1 MLAHFEKLRSDKL
14 FKSAVM
20 IQNMRKRF
28 YRKRYL
34 ETRASHIQLQGL
46 IRGYMSRKRV
56 REEEQERVAATLIQT
71 SIRGYLARK
80 QFAQTV
86 LSVVTIQNLS
96 EDCKQEEIT

>member
-20 IQNMRKRF
+20 IQKHEKRF

-56 REEEQERVAATLIQT
+56 REEQERVAATLIQT

-86 LSVVTIQNLS
+86 LSVVTIQKSVRGLQARRS
-96 EDCKQEEIT
+96 T

>member
-56 REEEQERVAATLIQT
+56 REEQERVAATLIQT
-71 SIRGYLARK
+71 SIRVARK